1 MVKVDLIT
9 GFLGSGKTT
18 FIRKYAQYLM
28 DMGNNIGILEN
39 DYGAVN
45 VDMMLLQDLM
55 GDNCE
60 LEMISG
66 GCDKDC
72 HRRRFKTKLIA
83 MGMCGYDRVLV
94 EPSGIFD
101 VDEFFDILHE
111 EPLNRWYQIGNVI
124 AIVDSKLESDLSDE
138 ADFILAS
145 EVADAGCIMMSKC
158 QDASSEEIQETVEH
172 VNLALEKVHCS
183 RRFRCS
189 VDGMRYHAYEAE
201 NEGDRVSSGKAG
213 DKADAICKSWDEMS
227 KEDFDRIA
235 SCGYEMSSYRKP
247 EFEAEDAFTSLY
259 FMNVRM
265 PEKELREA
273 AEKILSD
280 PECGNVFRMKG
291 FMKVDDECCDRD
303 SDGMAAGVSEETVDR
318 TDGNVSRT
326 PEHDGLPQKNRT
338 LQEQRQHWIELNA
351 TRNEVTIRPLHVGQE
366 VLIVIGEEL
375 QEARIRSYLKI

>member
-1 MVKVDLIT
+1 MVKIDLIT

-28 DMGNNIGILEN
+28 DAGNNIGILEN

-55 GDNCE
+55 GENCE

-83 MGMCGYDRVLV
+83 MGMCGYDRVIV

-124 AIVDSKLESDLSDE
+124 AIVDSKLERDLSEE

-145 EVADAGCIMMSKC
+145 EVADAGCIVMSKS
-158 QDASSEEIQETVEH
+158 QDASPEEIQGTIKH
-172 VNLALEKVHCS
+172 VNQALEKVYCS
-183 RRFRCS
+183 RRFHCEMNG
-189 VDGMRYHAYEAE
+189 VDTANVIHK
-201 NEGDRVSSGKAG
+201 N
-213 DKADAICKSWDEMS
+213 WDEMS

-235 SCGYEMSSYRKP
+235 SCGYVMASYRKP

-259 FMNVRM
+259 FMNVKM
-265 PEKELREA
+265 TEKELREA
-273 AEKILSD
+273 AGKILSD
-280 PECGNVFRMKG
+280 PECGRVFRMKG
-291 FMKVDDECCDRD
+291 FMRVDSDSEDGSGLSAWAECDR
-303 SDGMAAGVSEETVDR
+303 
-318 TDGNVSRT
+318 
-326 PEHDGLPQKNRT
+326 
-338 LQEQRQHWIELNA
+338 RQWIELNA
-351 TRNEVTIRPLHVGQE
+351 TKNEITIRPLHVGQE

-375 QEARIRSYLKI
+375 QEEKIKSYLKI

>member
-1 MVKVDLIT
+1 MIT

-28 DMGNNIGILEN
+28 DTGNNIGILEN

-83 MGMCGYDRVLV
+83 MGMCGYDRVIV

-145 EVADAGCIMMSKC
+145 EVADAGCIVMSKS
-158 QDASSEEIQETVEH
+158 QDATPEEIQGTIEH
-172 VNLALEKVHCS
+172 VNCVLEKVHCS
-183 RRFRCS
+183 RRFGKDFDGS
-189 VDGMRYHAYEAE
+189 VEAGVT
-201 NEGDRVSSGKAG
+201 NNVIHKN
-213 DKADAICKSWDEMS
+213 WDEMS

-235 SCGYEMSSYRKP
+235 SCGYEMASYRKP

-259 FMNVRM
+259 FMNVKM
-265 PEKELREA
+265 AEKELREA

-280 PECGNVFRMKG
+280 PACGHVFRMKG
-291 FMKVDDECCDRD
+291 FMRVDDGEI
-303 SDGMAAGVSEETVDR
+303 SEKADQT
-318 TDGNVSRT
+318 
-326 PEHDGLPQKNRT
+326 
-338 LQEQRQHWIELNA
+338 QENGKHWIELNA
-351 TRNEVTIRPLHVGQE
+351 TKNEITIRPLHVGQE
-366 VLIVIGEEL
+366 VLIVIGEGL
-375 QEARIRSYLKI
+375 QEDKIKSYLKI

>member
-28 DMGNNIGILEN
+28 DTGNNIGILEN

-83 MGMCGYDRVLV
+83 MGMCGYDRVIV

-111 EPLNRWYQIGNVI
+111 EPLNRWYQIGTVI

-145 EVADAGCIMMSKC
+145 EVADAGCIVMSKS
-158 QDASSEEIQETVEH
+158 QDATPEEIQGTIEH
-172 VNLALEKVHCS
+172 VNCVLEKVHCS
-183 RRFRCS
+183 RRFGKDFDGS
-189 VDGMRYHAYEAE
+189 VEAGVT
-201 NEGDRVSSGKAG
+201 NNVIHKN
-213 DKADAICKSWDEMS
+213 WDEMS

-235 SCGYEMSSYRKP
+235 SCGYEMASYRKP

-259 FMNVRM
+259 FMNVKM
-265 PEKELREA
+265 AEKELREA

-280 PECGNVFRMKG
+280 PACGHVFRMKG
-291 FMKVDDECCDRD
+291 FMRVDDGEI
-303 SDGMAAGVSEETVDR
+303 SEKADQT
-318 TDGNVSRT
+318 
-326 PEHDGLPQKNRT
+326 
-338 LQEQRQHWIELNA
+338 QENGQHWIELNA
-351 TRNEVTIRPLHVGQE
+351 TKNEITIRPLHVGQE
-366 VLIVIGEEL
+366 VLIVIGEGL
-375 QEARIRSYLKI
+375 QEDKIKSYLKI

>member
-28 DMGNNIGILEN
+28 DTGNNIGILEN

-83 MGMCGYDRVLV
+83 MGMCGYDRVIV

-145 EVADAGCIMMSKC
+145 EVADAGCIVMSKS
-158 QDASSEEIQETVEH
+158 QEATPEEIQGTIEH
-172 VNLALEKVHCS
+172 VNGALEKVHCS
-183 RRFRCS
+183 RRFAKDF
-189 VDGMRYHAYEAE
+189 DGSGEAGVT
-201 NEGDRVSSGKAG
+201 NNVIHKN
-213 DKADAICKSWDEMS
+213 WDEMS

-235 SCGYEMSSYRKP
+235 SCGYEIASYRKL

-259 FMNVRM
+259 FMNVKM
-265 PEKELREA
+265 TEKELREA

-280 PECGNVFRMKG
+280 PACGHVFRMKG
-291 FMKVDDECCDRD
+291 FMRIDDDEN
-303 SDGMAAGVSEETVDR
+303 SGQSEQAQEN
-318 TDGNVSRT
+318 GN
-326 PEHDGLPQKNRT
+326 
-338 LQEQRQHWIELNA
+338 HWIELNA
-351 TRNEVTIRPLHVGQE
+351 TKNEITIRPLHVGQE

-375 QEARIRSYLKI
+375 QEDKIKSYLKI

>member
-28 DMGNNIGILEN
+28 DTGNNIGILEN

-83 MGMCGYDRVLV
+83 MRMCGYDRVIV

-145 EVADAGCIMMSKC
+145 EVADAGCIVMSKS
-158 QDASSEEIQETVEH
+158 QDATPEEIQGTIEH
-172 VNLALEKVHCS
+172 VNCVLEKVHCS
-183 RRFRCS
+183 RRFGKDFDGS
-189 VDGMRYHAYEAE
+189 VEAGVT
-201 NEGDRVSSGKAG
+201 NNVIHKN
-213 DKADAICKSWDEMS
+213 WDEMS

-235 SCGYEMSSYRKP
+235 SCGYEMASYRKP

-259 FMNVRM
+259 FMNVKM
-265 PEKELREA
+265 AEKELREA

-280 PECGNVFRMKG
+280 PACGHVFRMKG
-291 FMKVDDECCDRD
+291 FMRVDDGEI
-303 SDGMAAGVSEETVDR
+303 SEKADQT
-318 TDGNVSRT
+318 
-326 PEHDGLPQKNRT
+326 
-338 LQEQRQHWIELNA
+338 QENGQHWIELNA
-351 TRNEVTIRPLHVGQE
+351 TKNEITIRPLHVGQE
-366 VLIVIGEEL
+366 VLIVIGEGL
-375 QEARIRSYLKI
+375 QEDKIKSYLKI

>member
-28 DMGNNIGILEN
+28 DTGNNIGILEN

-83 MGMCGYDRVLV
+83 MGMCGYDRVIV

-111 EPLNRWYQIGNVI
+111 EPLNRWYKIGNVI

-145 EVADAGCIMMSKC
+145 EVADAGCIVMSKS
-158 QDASSEEIQETVEH
+158 QDATPEEIQGTIEH
-172 VNLALEKVHCS
+172 VNCVLEKVHCS
-183 RRFRCS
+183 RRFGKDFDGS
-189 VDGMRYHAYEAE
+189 VEAGVT
-201 NEGDRVSSGKAG
+201 NNVIHKN
-213 DKADAICKSWDEMS
+213 WDEMS

-235 SCGYEMSSYRKP
+235 SCGYEMASYRKP

-259 FMNVRM
+259 FMNVKM
-265 PEKELREA
+265 AEKELREA

-280 PECGNVFRMKG
+280 PACGHVFRMKG
-291 FMKVDDECCDRD
+291 FMRVDDGEI
-303 SDGMAAGVSEETVDR
+303 SEKADQT
-318 TDGNVSRT
+318 
-326 PEHDGLPQKNRT
+326 
-338 LQEQRQHWIELNA
+338 QENGQHWIELNA
-351 TRNEVTIRPLHVGQE
+351 TKNEITIRPLHVGQE
-366 VLIVIGEEL
+366 VLIVIGEGL
-375 QEARIRSYLKI
+375 QEDKIKSYLKI

>member
-28 DMGNNIGILEN
+28 DNGNNIGILEN

-83 MGMCGYDRVLV
+83 MGMCGYDRVIV

-111 EPLNRWYQIGNVI
+111 EPLNRWYEIGNVI
-124 AIVDSKLESDLSDE
+124 AIVDSKLERDLSEE

-145 EVADAGCIMMSKC
+145 EVADAGCIVMSKS
-158 QDASSEEIQETVEH
+158 QNASPEEIQGTVEH
-172 VNLALEKVHCS
+172 VNQALEKVYCR
-183 RRFRCS
+183 RRF
-189 VDGMRYHAYEAE
+189 G
-201 NEGDRVSSGKAG
+201 GLGKG
-213 DKADAICKSWDEMS
+213 NTEQDMDKMGNVIHKNWDEMS
-227 KEDFDRIA
+227 KEDFAGIA
-235 SCGYEMSSYRKP
+235 SCGYVMSTYRKP
-247 EFEAEDAFTSLY
+247 EFEADEAFTSLY
-259 FMNVRM
+259 YMNVKM
-265 PEKELREA
+265 TEKELREA

-280 PECGNVFRMKG
+280 PECGHVFRMKG
-291 FMKVDDECCDRD
+291 FMRVDGGEN
-303 SDGMAAGVSEETVDR
+303 
-318 TDGNVSRT
+318 DGNSQR
-326 PEHDGLPQKNRT
+326 PEKSVQSEKNGQK
-338 LQEQRQHWIELNA
+338 WIELNA
-351 TRNEVTIRPLHVGQE
+351 TKNEITIRPLHVGQE
-366 VLIVIGEEL
+366 VQIVIGENL
-375 QEARIRSYLKI
+375 QEEKIKCYCSHTTIPRGVLA

>member
-18 FIRKYAQYLM
+18 FIRKYAKYLM
-28 DMGNNIGILEN
+28 DEGNNIGILEN

-66 GCDKDC
+66 GCDNDC

-83 MGMCGYDRVLV
+83 MGMCGYDRVIV

-124 AIVDSKLESDLSDE
+124 AIVDSRLENDLSDE

-145 EVADAGCIMMSKC
+145 EVADAGCIVMSKS
-158 QDASSEEIQETVEH
+158 QEASPEEIQGTIDY
-172 VNLALEKVHCS
+172 VNRALEKVHCR
-183 RRFRCS
+183 RRF
-189 VDGMRYHAYEAE
+189 GGLGKE
-201 NEGDRVSSGKAG
+201 NMEQDM
-213 DKADAICKSWDEMS
+213 DKMGNVIHKNWDEMS
-227 KEDFDRIA
+227 KEDFAGIV
-235 SCGYEMSSYRKP
+235 SCGYEMSTYRKP
-247 EFEAEDAFTSLY
+247 ELEADEAFTSLY
-259 FMNVRM
+259 YMNVKM
-265 PEKELREA
+265 TEKELREA

-280 PECGNVFRMKG
+280 PECGHVFRMKG
-291 FMKVDDECCDRD
+291 FMRVDDG
-303 SDGMAAGVSEETVDR
+303 DGISGKSVQTE
-318 TDGNVSRT
+318 
-326 PEHDGLPQKNRT
+326 KNGKK
-338 LQEQRQHWIELNA
+338 WIELNA
-351 TRNEVTIRPLHVGQE
+351 TKNEITIRPLHVGQE
-366 VLIVIGEEL
+366 VLIVIGEDL
-375 QEARIRSYLKI
+375 QEEKIKSYLKI

>member
-28 DMGNNIGILEN
+28 DTGNNIGILEN

-83 MGMCGYDRVLV
+83 MGMCGYDRVIV

-145 EVADAGCIMMSKC
+145 EVADAGCIVMSKS
-158 QDASSEEIQETVEH
+158 QDATPEEIQGTIEH
-172 VNLALEKVHCS
+172 VNCVLEKVHCS
-183 RRFRCS
+183 RRFGKDFDGS
-189 VDGMRYHAYEAE
+189 VEAGVT
-201 NEGDRVSSGKAG
+201 NNVIHKN
-213 DKADAICKSWDEMS
+213 WDEMS

-235 SCGYEMSSYRKP
+235 SCGYEMASYRKP

-259 FMNVRM
+259 FMNVKM
-265 PEKELREA
+265 AEKELREA

-280 PECGNVFRMKG
+280 PACGHVFRMKG
-291 FMKVDDECCDRD
+291 FMRVDDGEI
-303 SDGMAAGVSEETVDR
+303 SEKAD
-318 TDGNVSRT
+318 
-326 PEHDGLPQKNRT
+326 QM
-338 LQEQRQHWIELNA
+338 QENGQHWIELNA
-351 TRNEVTIRPLHVGQE
+351 TKNEITIRPLHVGQE
-366 VLIVIGEEL
+366 VLIVIGEGL
-375 QEARIRSYLKI
+375 QEDKIKSYLKI

>member
-28 DMGNNIGILEN
+28 DTGNNIGILEN

-83 MGMCGYDRVLV
+83 MGMCGYDRVIV

-138 ADFILAS
+138 VDFILAS
-145 EVADAGCIMMSKC
+145 EVADAGCIVMSKS
-158 QDASSEEIQETVEH
+158 QDATPEEIQGTIEH
-172 VNLALEKVHCS
+172 VNCVLEKVHCS
-183 RRFRCS
+183 RRFGKDFDGS
-189 VDGMRYHAYEAE
+189 VEAGVT
-201 NEGDRVSSGKAG
+201 NNVIHKN
-213 DKADAICKSWDEMS
+213 WDEMS

-235 SCGYEMSSYRKP
+235 SCGYEMASYRKP

-259 FMNVRM
+259 FMNVKM
-265 PEKELREA
+265 AEKELREA

-280 PECGNVFRMKG
+280 PACGHVFRMKG
-291 FMKVDDECCDRD
+291 FMRVDDGEI
-303 SDGMAAGVSEETVDR
+303 SEKADQT
-318 TDGNVSRT
+318 
-326 PEHDGLPQKNRT
+326 
-338 LQEQRQHWIELNA
+338 QENGQHWIELNA
-351 TRNEVTIRPLHVGQE
+351 TKNEITIRPLHVGQE
-366 VLIVIGEEL
+366 VLIVIGEGL
-375 QEARIRSYLKI
+375 QEDKIKSYLKI

>member
-1 MVKVDLIT
+1 MVKVDLII

-28 DMGNNIGILEN
+28 DTGNNIGILEN

-83 MGMCGYDRVLV
+83 MGMCGYDRVIV

-145 EVADAGCIMMSKC
+145 EVADAGCIVMSKS
-158 QDASSEEIQETVEH
+158 QDATPEEIQGTIEH
-172 VNLALEKVHCS
+172 VNCVLEKVHCS
-183 RRFRCS
+183 RRFGKDFDGS
-189 VDGMRYHAYEAE
+189 VEAGVT
-201 NEGDRVSSGKAG
+201 NNVIHKN
-213 DKADAICKSWDEMS
+213 WDEMS

-235 SCGYEMSSYRKP
+235 SCGYEMASYRKP

-259 FMNVRM
+259 FMNVKM
-265 PEKELREA
+265 AEKELREA

-280 PECGNVFRMKG
+280 PACGHVFRMKG
-291 FMKVDDECCDRD
+291 FMRVDDGEI
-303 SDGMAAGVSEETVDR
+303 SEKADQT
-318 TDGNVSRT
+318 
-326 PEHDGLPQKNRT
+326 
-338 LQEQRQHWIELNA
+338 QENGKHWIELNA
-351 TRNEVTIRPLHVGQE
+351 TKNEITIRPLHVGQE
-366 VLIVIGEEL
+366 VLIVIGEGL
-375 QEARIRSYLKI
+375 QEDKIKSYLKI

>member
-18 FIRKYAQYLM
+18 FIRKYAKYLM
-28 DMGNNIGILEN
+28 DEENNIGILEN

-83 MGMCGYDRVLV
+83 MGMCGYDRVIV

-124 AIVDSKLESDLSDE
+124 AIVDSRLENDLSDE

-145 EVADAGCIMMSKC
+145 EVADAGCIVMSKS
-158 QDASSEEIQETVEH
+158 QEASPEEIQGTIDH
-172 VNLALEKVHCS
+172 VNRALEKVHCR
-183 RRFRCS
+183 RRF
-189 VDGMRYHAYEAE
+189 GGLGKE
-201 NEGDRVSSGKAG
+201 NTEQDM
-213 DKADAICKSWDEMS
+213 DKMGNVIHKNWDEMS
-227 KEDFDRIA
+227 KEDFAGIA
-235 SCGYEMSSYRKP
+235 SCGYEMSTYRKP
-247 EFEAEDAFTSLY
+247 ELEADEAFTSLY
-259 FMNVRM
+259 YMNVKTT
-265 PEKELREA
+265 EKELREA

-280 PECGNVFRMKG
+280 PECGHVFRMKG
-291 FMKVDDECCDRD
+291 FMRVDDG
-303 SDGMAAGVSEETVDR
+303 DGISGKSVQTE
-318 TDGNVSRT
+318 
-326 PEHDGLPQKNRT
+326 KNGKK
-338 LQEQRQHWIELNA
+338 WIELNA
-351 TRNEVTIRPLHVGQE
+351 TKNEITIRPLHVGQE
-366 VLIVIGEEL
+366 VLIVIGEDL
-375 QEARIRSYLKI
+375 QEEKIKSYLKI

>member
-1 MVKVDLIT
+1 MVKIDLIS

-18 FIRKYAQYLM
+18 FIRKYAQYLV
-28 DMGNNIGILEN
+28 DTGNNIGILEN

-83 MGMCGYDRVLV
+83 MGMCGYDRVIV

-124 AIVDSKLESDLSDE
+124 AIVDSKLENDLSDE

-145 EVADAGCIMMSKC
+145 EVADAGCIVMSKS
-158 QDASSEEIQETVEH
+158 QDATPEEIQGTIEH
-172 VNLALEKVHCS
+172 VNRALEKVHCS
-183 RRFRCS
+183 RRFGKDF
-189 VDGMRYHAYEAE
+189 DGSGEAGVT
-201 NEGDRVSSGKAG
+201 NNIIHKN
-213 DKADAICKSWDEMS
+213 WDEMS

-235 SCGYEMSSYRKP
+235 SCGYEMASYRKP
-247 EFEAEDAFTSLY
+247 EFEVEDAFSSLY
-259 FMNVRM
+259 FMNVKM
-265 PEKELREA
+265 TEKELREA
-273 AEKILSD
+273 AEKIMSD
-280 PECGNVFRMKG
+280 PACGHVFRMKG
-291 FMKVDDECCDRD
+291 FMRVDDGE
-303 SDGMAAGVSEETVDR
+303 SSEESDQT
-318 TDGNVSRT
+318 
-326 PEHDGLPQKNRT
+326 
-338 LQEQRQHWIELNA
+338 QENGQHWIELNA
-351 TRNEVTIRPLHVGQE
+351 TKNEITIRPLHVGQE
-366 VLIVIGEEL
+366 VLIVIGEGL
-375 QEARIRSYLKI
+375 QEDKIKFYLKI

>member
-28 DMGNNIGILEN
+28 DTGNNIGILEN

-83 MGMCGYDRVLV
+83 MGMCGYDRVIV

-145 EVADAGCIMMSKC
+145 EVADAGCIVMSKS
-158 QDASSEEIQETVEH
+158 QDATPEEIQGTIEH
-172 VNLALEKVHCS
+172 VNCVLEKVHCS
-183 RRFRCS
+183 RRFGKDFDGS
-189 VDGMRYHAYEAE
+189 VEAGVT
-201 NEGDRVSSGKAG
+201 NNVIHKN
-213 DKADAICKSWDEMS
+213 WDEMS

-235 SCGYEMSSYRKP
+235 SCGYEMASYRKP

-259 FMNVRM
+259 FMNVKM
-265 PEKELREA
+265 AEKELREA

-280 PECGNVFRMKG
+280 PVCGHVFRMKG
-291 FMKVDDECCDRD
+291 FMRVDDGEI
-303 SDGMAAGVSEETVDR
+303 SEKADQT
-318 TDGNVSRT
+318 
-326 PEHDGLPQKNRT
+326 
-338 LQEQRQHWIELNA
+338 QENGQHWIELNA
-351 TRNEVTIRPLHVGQE
+351 TKNEITIRPLHVGQE
-366 VLIVIGEEL
+366 VLIVIGEGL
-375 QEARIRSYLKI
+375 QEDKIKSYLKI

>member
-28 DMGNNIGILEN
+28 DTGKNIGILEN

-83 MGMCGYDRVLV
+83 MGMCGYDRVIV

-145 EVADAGCIMMSKC
+145 EVADAGCIVMSKS
-158 QDASSEEIQETVEH
+158 QEATPEEIQGTIEH
-172 VNLALEKVHCS
+172 VNRALEKVHCS
-183 RRFRCS
+183 RGFGKDF
-189 VDGMRYHAYEAE
+189 DGSGEAGVT
-201 NEGDRVSSGKAG
+201 NNIIHKN
-213 DKADAICKSWDEMS
+213 WDEMS

-235 SCGYEMSSYRKP
+235 SCGYEMASYRKP
-247 EFEAEDAFTSLY
+247 VFEVEDAFSSLY
-259 FMNVRM
+259 FMNVKM
-265 PEKELREA
+265 TEKELREA
-273 AEKILSD
+273 AEKIMSD
-280 PECGNVFRMKG
+280 PACGHVFRMKG
-291 FMKVDDECCDRD
+291 FMRVDDGE
-303 SDGMAAGVSEETVDR
+303 SSEESDQT
-318 TDGNVSRT
+318 
-326 PEHDGLPQKNRT
+326 
-338 LQEQRQHWIELNA
+338 QENGQHWIELNA
-351 TRNEVTIRPLHVGQE
+351 TKNEITIRPLHVGQE
-366 VLIVIGEEL
+366 VLIVIGEGL
-375 QEARIRSYLKI
+375 QEDKIKFYLKI

>member
-28 DMGNNIGILEN
+28 DTGNNIGILEN

-83 MGMCGYDRVLV
+83 MGMCGYDRVIV

-145 EVADAGCIMMSKC
+145 EVADAGCIVMSKS
-158 QDASSEEIQETVEH
+158 QDATPEEIQGTIEH
-172 VNLALEKVHCS
+172 VNCVLEKVHCS
-183 RRFRCS
+183 RRFGKDFDGS
-189 VDGMRYHAYEAE
+189 VEAGVT
-201 NEGDRVSSGKAG
+201 NNVIHKN
-213 DKADAICKSWDEMS
+213 WDEMS

-235 SCGYEMSSYRKP
+235 SCGYEMASYQKP

-259 FMNVRM
+259 FMNVKM
-265 PEKELREA
+265 AEKELREA

-280 PECGNVFRMKG
+280 PACGHVFRMKG
-291 FMKVDDECCDRD
+291 FMRVDDGEI
-303 SDGMAAGVSEETVDR
+303 SEKADQT
-318 TDGNVSRT
+318 
-326 PEHDGLPQKNRT
+326 
-338 LQEQRQHWIELNA
+338 QESGQHWIELNA
-351 TRNEVTIRPLHVGQE
+351 TKNEITIRPLHVGQE
-366 VLIVIGEEL
+366 VLIVIGEGL
-375 QEARIRSYLKI
+375 QEDKIKSYLKI

>member
-28 DMGNNIGILEN
+28 DTGNNIGILEN

-83 MGMCGYDRVLV
+83 MGMCGYDRVIV

-145 EVADAGCIMMSKC
+145 EVADAGCIVMSKS
-158 QDASSEEIQETVEH
+158 QEATPEEIQGTIEH
-172 VNLALEKVHCS
+172 VNCVLEKVHCS
-183 RRFRCS
+183 RRFGKDFDGS
-189 VDGMRYHAYEAE
+189 VEAVVT
-201 NEGDRVSSGKAG
+201 NNVIHKN
-213 DKADAICKSWDEMS
+213 WDEMS

-235 SCGYEMSSYRKP
+235 SCGYEMASYRKP

-259 FMNVRM
+259 FMNVKM
-265 PEKELREA
+265 AEKELREA

-280 PECGNVFRMKG
+280 PACGHVFRMKG
-291 FMKVDDECCDRD
+291 FMRVDDGEI
-303 SDGMAAGVSEETVDR
+303 SEKADQT
-318 TDGNVSRT
+318 
-326 PEHDGLPQKNRT
+326 
-338 LQEQRQHWIELNA
+338 QENGQHWIELNA
-351 TRNEVTIRPLHVGQE
+351 TKNEITIRPLHVGQE
-366 VLIVIGEEL
+366 VLIVIGEGL
-375 QEARIRSYLKI
+375 QEDKIKSYLKI

>member
-28 DMGNNIGILEN
+28 DTGNNIGILEN

-83 MGMCGYDRVLV
+83 MRMCGYDRVIV

-145 EVADAGCIMMSKC
+145 EVADAGCIVMSKS
-158 QDASSEEIQETVEH
+158 QDATPEEIQGTIEH
-172 VNLALEKVHCS
+172 VNCVLEKVHCS
-183 RRFRCS
+183 RRFGKDFDGS
-189 VDGMRYHAYEAE
+189 VEAGVT
-201 NEGDRVSSGKAG
+201 NNVIHKN
-213 DKADAICKSWDEMS
+213 WDEMS

-235 SCGYEMSSYRKP
+235 SCGYEMASYRKP

-259 FMNVRM
+259 FMNVKM
-265 PEKELREA
+265 AEKELREA

-280 PECGNVFRMKG
+280 PACGHVFRMKG
-291 FMKVDDECCDRD
+291 FMRVDDGEI
-303 SDGMAAGVSEETVDR
+303 SEKADQT
-318 TDGNVSRT
+318 
-326 PEHDGLPQKNRT
+326 
-338 LQEQRQHWIELNA
+338 QESGKHWIELNA
-351 TRNEVTIRPLHVGQE
+351 TKNEITIRPLHVGQE
-366 VLIVIGEEL
+366 VLIVIGEGL
-375 QEARIRSYLKI
+375 QEDKIKSYLKI

>member
-1 MVKVDLIT
+1 MVKIDLIT

-28 DMGNNIGILEN
+28 DAGNNIGILEN

-55 GDNCE
+55 GENCE

-83 MGMCGYDRVLV
+83 MGMCGYDRVIV

-145 EVADAGCIMMSKC
+145 EVADAGCIVMSKS
-158 QDASSEEIQETVEH
+158 QEATPEEIQGTIEH
-172 VNLALEKVHCS
+172 VNGALEKVHCS
-183 RRFRCS
+183 RRFAKDF
-189 VDGMRYHAYEAE
+189 DGSSEAGVT
-201 NEGDRVSSGKAG
+201 NNVIHKN
-213 DKADAICKSWDEMS
+213 WDEMS

-235 SCGYEMSSYRKP
+235 SCGYEIASYRKL

-259 FMNVRM
+259 FMNVKM
-265 PEKELREA
+265 TEKELREA

-280 PECGNVFRMKG
+280 PACGHVFRMKG
-291 FMKVDDECCDRD
+291 FMRIDDDEN
-303 SDGMAAGVSEETVDR
+303 SGQSEQAQEN
-318 TDGNVSRT
+318 GN
-326 PEHDGLPQKNRT
+326 
-338 LQEQRQHWIELNA
+338 HWIELNA
-351 TRNEVTIRPLHVGQE
+351 TKNEITIRPLHVGQE
-366 VLIVIGEEL
+366 VLIVIGEGL
-375 QEARIRSYLKI
+375 QEDKIKSYLKI

>member
-28 DMGNNIGILEN
+28 DTGNNIGILEN

-83 MGMCGYDRVLV
+83 MGMCGYDRVIV

-145 EVADAGCIMMSKC
+145 EVADAGCIVMSKS
-158 QDASSEEIQETVEH
+158 QEATPEEIQGTIEH
-172 VNLALEKVHCS
+172 VNRVLEKVHCS
-183 RRFRCS
+183 RRFGKDF
-189 VDGMRYHAYEAE
+189 DGSGEAGVT
-201 NEGDRVSSGKAG
+201 NNVIHKN
-213 DKADAICKSWDEMS
+213 WDEMS

-235 SCGYEMSSYRKP
+235 SCGYEMASYRKP

-259 FMNVRM
+259 FMNVKM
-265 PEKELREA
+265 AEKELREA

-280 PECGNVFRMKG
+280 PACGHVFRMKG
-291 FMKVDDECCDRD
+291 FMRVDDGEI
-303 SDGMAAGVSEETVDR
+303 SEKADQT
-318 TDGNVSRT
+318 
-326 PEHDGLPQKNRT
+326 
-338 LQEQRQHWIELNA
+338 QENGQHWIELNA
-351 TRNEVTIRPLHVGQE
+351 TKNEITIRPLHVGQE
-366 VLIVIGEEL
+366 VLIVIGEGL
-375 QEARIRSYLKI
+375 QEDKIKSYLKI

>member
-28 DMGNNIGILEN
+28 DTGNNIGILEN

-83 MGMCGYDRVLV
+83 MGMCGYDRVIV

-145 EVADAGCIMMSKC
+145 EVADAGCIVMSKS
-158 QDASSEEIQETVEH
+158 QDATPEEIQGTIEH
-172 VNLALEKVHCS
+172 VNCVLEKVHCS
-183 RRFRCS
+183 RRFGKDFDGS
-189 VDGMRYHAYEAE
+189 VEAGVT
-201 NEGDRVSSGKAG
+201 NNVIHKN
-213 DKADAICKSWDEMS
+213 WDEMS

-235 SCGYEMSSYRKP
+235 SCGYEMASYQKP

-259 FMNVRM
+259 FMNVKM
-265 PEKELREA
+265 AEKELREA

-280 PECGNVFRMKG
+280 PPCGHVFRMKG
-291 FMKVDDECCDRD
+291 FMRVDDGEI
-303 SDGMAAGVSEETVDR
+303 SEKADQT
-318 TDGNVSRT
+318 
-326 PEHDGLPQKNRT
+326 
-338 LQEQRQHWIELNA
+338 QENGQHWIELNA
-351 TRNEVTIRPLHVGQE
+351 TKNEITIRPLHVGQE
-366 VLIVIGEEL
+366 VLIVIGEGL
-375 QEARIRSYLKI
+375 QEDKIKSYLKI